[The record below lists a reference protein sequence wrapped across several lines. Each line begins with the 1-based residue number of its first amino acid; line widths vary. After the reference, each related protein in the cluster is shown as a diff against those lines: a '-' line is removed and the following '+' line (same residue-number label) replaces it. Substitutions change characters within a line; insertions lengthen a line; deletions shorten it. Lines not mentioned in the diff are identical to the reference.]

1 MKAGLGEAG
10 VWVEIHPFFL
20 GSGHGLVLRK
30 LPDLCRLGWLQ
41 PVPLASCA
49 YLDPSI
55 CDL

>member
-41 PVPLASCA
+41 PVPLASSA